1 MGTEIERKFLVKGD
15 AWRSPIPGKRY
26 CQGYVVQP
34 GNVTVRVRIAGD
46 RGFLTLKGKAENF
59 ARPEFEY
66 EIPVPEAQ
74 EMLDL
79 WCRPRIVDKIR
90 YRIPVGDLVWEV
102 DEFLGFNQ
110 GLILAE
116 VELQSSDQC
125 VDLPDWV
132 GLEVSEEHRYYNSS
146 LAIHPYAQWTQDETG

>member
-1 MGTEIERKFLVKGD
+1 MGIEIERKFLVKGD
-15 AWRSPIPGKRY
+15 AWRPPIPGKRY

-34 GNVTVRVRIAGD
+34 GDVTVRVRIAGD

-79 WCRPRIVDKIR
+79 WCRPRIVEKIR

-102 DEFLGFNQ
+102 DEFQSFNQ

-116 VELQSSDQC
+116 VELQSSDRC
-125 VDLPDWV
+125 VELPDWV
-132 GLEVSEEHRYYNSS
+132 GLEVSEVHRYYNSS
-146 LAIHPYAQWTQDETG
+146 LAIHPYSQWTQDETG